1 MQSAWSSRAMGAL
14 ALAVALASAFPA
26 AQDSAAK
33 RPDLSGFWVNQYTPN
48 LSVALGGEPPFT
60 AFGAERWRTVDTSK
74 DPTAICLPVGPS
86 RGFTAPFPFL
96 LVQGADTIG
105 ILFEYQSIWRAIYMD
120 GRTHPDDVAEYPYF
134 MGHSVGRWEG
144 SVLVVDTIG
153 IDERSWLDTA
163 GHEHSAKL
171 RLTERFEKTGP
182 DRMQWTVIYDDPVYF
197 TRPWSITR
205 TFTRGKPDDRL
216 LPYTCNENNKD
227 VEHLQPHQ
235 PNLNYKHVPEPA
247 GTKPPPKPPGPD
259 LNELEPL
266 ACEKLDEGVTERLGA
281 FDVRQV
287 GGRSSS
293 SDAPGMAPARN
304 APSAGGVAG
313 SWVPVTTSVRAPTP
327 PASTRRS
334 ASRSAAQ
341 HPRYPVT
348 GTATSLA
355 RILATVSGCAERKV
369 AVNHR
374 SIVKSAMAATPPA
387 SISRLR
393 SAHDATDPI
402 RAAVFAST
410 RRSTR
415 SGACTPSHRAV
426 MPPSDTPA
434 TCARASPARSISDT
448 TSRPRR
454 SSE

>member
-1 MQSAWSSRAMGAL
+1 MQSAWSSRALGAL

-96 LVQGADTIG
+96 LVQSADTIG

-182 DRMQWTVIYDDPVYF
+182 DAMQWTVIYDDPVYF

-259 LNELEPL
+259 LKEP
-266 ACEKLDEGVTERLGA
+266 
-281 FDVRQV
+281 
-287 GGRSSS
+287 S
-293 SDAPGMAPARN
+293 N
-304 APSAGGVAG
+304 
-313 SWVPVTTSVRAPTP
+313 
-327 PASTRRS
+327 
-334 ASRSAAQ
+334 
-341 HPRYPVT
+341 
-348 GTATSLA
+348 
-355 RILATVSGCAERKV
+355 
-369 AVNHR
+369 
-374 SIVKSAMAATPPA
+374 
-387 SISRLR
+387 
-393 SAHDATDPI
+393 
-402 RAAVFAST
+402 
-410 RRSTR
+410 
-415 SGACTPSHRAV
+415 
-426 MPPSDTPA
+426 
-434 TCARASPARSISDT
+434 
-448 TSRPRR
+448 
-454 SSE
+454 